1 MSKRIWG
8 MITWVLLAFAV
19 VISCNKTQTPSLNL
33 TVSAAAS
40 LQDALKAVGIIYQAQ
55 HPSTAINYN
64 FASSGTLVQQIQ
76 QGAPVDIF
84 ISANEQFMDT
94 LANKALLLP
103 GTRQNLFRNEV
114 VLIVP
119 KLKNAPK
126 ISNFKDLTS
135 SEVKR
140 ISLGQPKSVPAGQYG
155 KEVLTTLNLY
165 HQLQPKI
172 VFGKDVRQVLSY
184 VETGNVDAGIV
195 YATDAKISNQVKVVA
210 PAPDQ
215 THQPIIY
222 PGAVLAATKHPQAA
236 KEFVGFLSSSQGQ
249 KTFGESGF
257 QLLSHEGLLQ
267 LKVKLAHYS

>member
-19 VISCNKTQTPSLNL
+19 VIGCNQTQTPSLNL
-33 TVSAAAS
+33 TISAAAS
-40 LQDALKAVGIIYQAQ
+40 LQETLKAVGKIYQAQ

-76 QGAPVDIF
+76 QGAPVDVF
-84 ISANEQFMDT
+84 ISANEKFMDT
-94 LANKALLLP
+94 LANKGLLLP

-119 KLKNAPK
+119 SQIKAPK
-126 ISNFKDLTS
+126 ISNFKDLTG

-155 KEVLTTLNLY
+155 KEVLTALNLY

-172 VFGKDVRQVLSY
+172 VFAKDVRQVLSY

-195 YATDAKISNQVKVVA
+195 YATDAKISDQGKVVA
-210 PAPDQ
+210 TASAQ
-215 THQPIIY
+215 THKPIIY

-236 KEFVGFLSSSQGQ
+236 KEFVKFLSGSQAQ
-249 KTFGESGF
+249 KTFRQYGF

-267 LKVKLAHYS
+267 LKVKLAHYT